1 MNTLIPRKQPHHISP
16 AARRER
22 AAHRRRHRQAG
33 HALFVTLGLAVTAAT
48 MTPTTHA
55 APKYP
60 HKTCAAEHFVGSWF
74 ASSSDGVVPA
84 DANGGVSPLVVS
96 DQTVRSTISPH
107 LGGTLLRVRLSNRFG
122 STPVT
127 FGRVTVADAERGART
142 AGPTPLTFG
151 GRDAVTVAPGDEV
164 LSDPATHPVAAFSPL
179 SVSIH
184 ISSTSAM
191 PTKHWNANASTYLGA
206 VGSGDRTHDV
216 SGSAFPHRIGSWL
229 YLTGMDVLAPT
240 TTRSLVAFGDSITD
254 GFVGANP
261 LSVPADRRVLDTNR
275 RYPDLLQHRLH
286 TAGAAVS
293 VLNAGLSSNRLLTSG
308 EPLMLGPSGL
318 ARFER
323 DVLDQPGVAGVIVQL
338 GINDLG
344 LPPPATA
351 DQLISGYRQ
360 LIVMARH
367 RGIKIW
373 LGTLLPA
380 SNALVNGTLAP
391 WVDSQRRQT
400 NTWIRQQRLADGF
413 IDFDRALRDPAA
425 PTQLKR
431 EYASPDRLHPS
442 VAGYQAMADAVDTDA
457 LAQLAASSCNS
468 AGRR

>member
-1 MNTLIPRKQPHHISP
+1 MRL
-16 AARRER
+16 
-22 AAHRRRHRQAG
+22 
-33 HALFVTLGLAVTAAT
+33 
-48 MTPTTHA
+48 
-55 APKYP
+55 
-60 HKTCAAEHFVGSWF
+60 
-74 ASSSDGVVPA
+74 
-84 DANGGVSPLVVS
+84 
-96 DQTVRSTISPH
+96 
-107 LGGTLLRVRLSNRFG
+107 RLSNRFG
-122 STPVT
+122 SAPVT
-127 FGRVTVADAERGART
+127 FERVTVADAEHGART
-142 AGPTPLTFG
+142 AVPTPLTFD
-151 GRDAVTVAPGDEV
+151 GRATVTVAPGGEV
-164 LSDPATHPVAAFSPL
+164 VSDPATHPVAAFTPL

-191 PTKHWNANASTYLGA
+191 PTKHWNANASTYLSAG
-206 VGSGDRTHDV
+206 GSGDRTHDL
-216 SGSAFPHRIGSWL
+216 SGNAFPHRIGSWL

-240 TTRSLVAFGDSITD
+240 STRSLVAFGDSITD
-254 GFVGANP
+254 GFVGDNP

-275 RYPDLLQHRLH
+275 RYPDQLQRRLH
-286 TAGAAVS
+286 AAGVPLS

-318 ARFER
+318 NRFTR

-344 LPPPATA
+344 LPPPASA

-360 LIVMARH
+360 LIARARH

-400 NTWIRQQRLADGF
+400 NTWIRQQRIADGF
-413 IDFDRALRDPAA
+413 IDFDVALRDPAA
-425 PTQLKR
+425 PTQLKQ

-442 VAGYQAMADAVDTDA
+442 LAGYQAMADAINIDA
-457 LAQLAASSCNS
+457 LASSITLGCDRS
-468 AGRR
+468 GRS